1 MANLPENLTIQT
13 ALIQYRAERQLDF
26 AAVAKQARVRVDQL
40 EKIERG
46 NFEGIE
52 EHRLMRLWQII
63 NPAIYEQPVI
73 ETSNFNTVIK
83 VCHAAQ
89 QHHLMVGLIGDTGLG
104 KTTALNAYRRRAN
117 VFYVLYEKSMKPKQF
132 FASLMQEM
140 GINLKGSIHE
150 MVKRA
155 AHELNSLTNPLIVI
169 DEAGKLPVTL
179 LMYLHDL
186 RNLSQGNAGIV
197 LAGMPYFKVNMETWI
212 SKQKEGVSEFYRR
225 VQLWQE
231 LQLPSKAE
239 IRAICNLHGITDA
252 DTIKAMQRH
261 RDFGNL
267 SNAILLEKL
276 MLNQL

>member
-1 MANLPENLTIQT
+1 MANLPEKPTIQK
-13 ALIQYRAERQLDF
+13 ALLDYRAERQLDI

-52 EHRLMRLWQII
+52 DYRLMRLWQLV
-63 NPAIYEQPVI
+63 NPAVYDEPVI
-73 ETSNFNTVIK
+73 ETGNFNTVIK
-83 VCHAAQ
+83 VCKAAQ
-89 QHHLMVGLIGDTGLG
+89 EHQLMVALIGDTGLG
-104 KTTALNAYRRRAN
+104 KTTSLMAYRRRPN
-117 VFYVLYEKSMKPKQF
+117 VFYVLYEKSMNPKVF
-132 FASLMQEM
+132 FISLMREM
-140 GINLKGSIHE
+140 GINLKGSIND

-155 AHELNSLTNPLIVI
+155 AHELSILENPLIVI

-186 RNLSQGNAGIV
+186 RNQTQNTSGIL
-197 LAGMPYFKVNMETWI
+197 LAGMPYFKVNLESWV
-212 SKQKEGVSEFYRR
+212 SKQKEGASEFYRR

-231 LQLPSKAE
+231 LQPPTRAE
-239 IRAICNLHGITDA
+239 IKAICILHGITDPA
-252 DTIKAMQRH
+252 TVKNMQKF

-276 MLNQL
+276 MLNQF